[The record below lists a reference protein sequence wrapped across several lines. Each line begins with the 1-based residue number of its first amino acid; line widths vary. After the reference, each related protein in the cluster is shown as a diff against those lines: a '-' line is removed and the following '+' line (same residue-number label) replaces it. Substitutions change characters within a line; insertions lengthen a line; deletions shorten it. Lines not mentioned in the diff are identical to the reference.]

1 MPRII
6 SREEKRSVIDDWLGG
21 ESRNKIAIKH
31 DLGSS
36 TVYNYILEWS
46 NEFGVQ
52 RADRLRALAI
62 KLKKNRLTVTDC
74 AKGLRMLMIFKKYGI
89 DNEEED
95 QDRIAYFLKEIY
107 NKCQEVELKPQQVF
121 DYISDILKFS
131 SEIFISQIPQF
142 MKKRT
147 EEKEELEN
155 AIQKYYNKINELS
168 NSKKEIEEEIERL
181 LKIKET
187 TTKTYKT
194 YTILKYQLKKY
205 GIGMEN
211 LSQFVKCV
219 VGISKKNY
227 DPVQILSIIADYE
240 NLEKNANYYKEQV
253 NLKKDELAKLK
264 QDIHLRQ
271 IIDNLFKIKVDNVNE
286 LEAKGF
292 GINQLRTLSD
302 MLNEIS
308 EENNYSFDGIRKE
321 FFDDVKNNYSD
332 VIGSRKEIERLRNE
346 LKILEVQTMKE
357 REKYTT
363 LPKIL
368 ESLIRLSAAGIYEDD
383 IVKIDKILSK
393 TDYYYLYKDK
403 PMSKEALFDDLQK
416 YGNLKLAIKNL
427 EDIEISL
434 KKPNKG
440 MRNRQIKK
448 KSARLK
454 KTTEKNPLIK

>member
-52 RADRLRALAI
+52 RAERLRALAI
-62 KLKKNRLTVTDC
+62 KIKKNRLTVTDC
-74 AKGLRMLMIFKKYGI
+74 ANGLRMLMIFKKYGI
-89 DNEEED
+89 DEEGD
-95 QDRIAYFLKEIY
+95 QDRVTYFLKEIY
-107 NKCQEVELKPQQVF
+107 NKCQAVELTPQQVF
-121 DYISDILKFS
+121 DYISDIMKFS
-131 SEIFISQIPQF
+131 REIFISHIPQF

-155 AIQKYYNKINELS
+155 AIQKYYKKINELA
-168 NSKKEIEEEIERL
+168 NRQKKIEEEIERL
-181 LKIKET
+181 LQIKET
-187 TTKTYKT
+187 TTKIYQS
-194 YTILKYQLKKY
+194 YTILKHQLGKY

-211 LSQFVKCV
+211 LFHFVKCV
-219 VGISKKNY
+219 VGISKQNY
-227 DPVQILSIIADYE
+227 DPVKVLAKIADYE
-240 NLEKNANYYKEQV
+240 NLEKNSNYYKEEV
-253 NLKKDELAKLK
+253 KLKKDELAKLNQDK
-264 QDIHLRQ
+264 HSTQDILNSYQ
-271 IIDNLFKIKVDNVNE
+271 IKLDLINE
-286 LEAKGF
+286 LETKGF
-292 GINQLRTLSD
+292 GINQLRTISN
-302 MLNEIS
+302 MLNEIA
-308 EENNYSFDGIRKE
+308 EENNQSFDGIRKE

-332 VIGSRKEIERLRNE
+332 VIGSRKEVERLRNE

-357 REKYTT
+357 REKYNT
-363 LPKIL
+363 LPNIL
-368 ESLIRLSAAGIYEDD
+368 ESLIRFSAAGIYEDD

>member
-89 DNEEED
+89 DKEEED

-264 QDIHLRQ
+264 QDIHLTQ

-346 LKILEVQTMKE
+346 LKILEVQTIKE
-357 REKYTT
+357 REKYNAH
-363 LPKIL
+363 PKIL
-368 ESLIRLSAAGIYEDD
+368 ESLLRFSTAAIYEDD
-383 IVKIDKILSK
+383 IVKIDKILSM
-393 TDYYYLYKDK
+393 TDYYLYKDK
-403 PMSKEALFDDLQK
+403 PMSKESLIADLQK

-427 EDIEISL
+427 QDIQIDL
-434 KKPNKG
+434 KKSNKG
-440 MRNRQIKK
+440 IRDKQIKK
-448 KSARLK
+448 KSARRVQNR
-454 KTTEKNPLIK
+454 EKNPLIK